1 MAAIA
6 PATAEL
12 VARLAVI
19 AGQIGSTVLSNR
31 KGQVEKDREDFY
43 KRAKKYHA
51 RLREML
57 ENRDKSPRGLADD
70 LAEDDLFSFVASN
83 DNAEEISRA
92 LRFADGVRRRDRAA
106 VLRAVLRVLERVTVT
121 SLQKD

>member
-1 MAAIA
+1 LAAIA
-6 PATAEL
+6 PATAEF
-12 VARLAVI
+12 VAELATI

-43 KRAKKYHA
+43 KRARKYHA

-57 ENRDKSPRGLADD
+57 EDKDKSPRRLADD
-70 LAEDDLFSFVASN
+70 LARDDLFSFVAGN

-92 LRFADGVRRRDRAA
+92 LRFAEGLRRHDRAA
-106 VLRAVLRVLERVTVT
+106 VLRAVIRVLERVTVT
-121 SLQKD
+121 SFQKD